1 MTARQG
7 VFLFVLL
14 LTAIGTALLFAA
26 VRLRGASGSGPAGTL
41 LVFDLPFDLEEADTP
56 LQPLSLEFRHRNH
69 YRVHEIVEGLRRAA
83 ADDHVRG
90 LVVHIDELDWGWAK
104 AQEIRD
110 AIQRFHDAGKPVYA
124 SVVGGSE
131 LEYLIASVA
140 DMVAMPPS
148 ATLELDGLSASALF
162 LRGALDK
169 LDVTPNFVQS
179 GVYKSGVEEYTRSG
193 MSPEAREALDAVLDS
208 EYRLL
213 VDSLATARGFD
224 DRDVK
229 RLLDSGPFTADDAR
243 TAGLVDTLLYDAE
256 VDSLAMDDQTQDV
269 STTSFSRYLARLGA
283 RRGGPRIA
291 LITAAGTIMPGKSR
305 NDPGEDLV
313 LGSETMID
321 ALQEARTRNAIK
333 AVVLRIDSPGGSVEA
348 SDDIWREVKR
358 LSDEKP
364 VIVSM
369 SDYAAS
375 GGYYIAAPA
384 QRIVAQPASLTG
396 SIGVFGG
403 KLNVLGLFKKF
414 GLNVETVSRGE
425 HADMMSPYRD
435 FTPEERKRYQRQ
447 VDASYQLFLSRVVEG
462 RGLGWAEADSV
473 AQGRVWSGLDAREIG
488 LVDTLGG
495 LETALSLAY
504 DAGGIARR
512 DRGSVEVLPR
522 LEHHWYEGL
531 LEGLFEY
538 DDDALAGRLGLN
550 RSVVPSRAASIL
562 LSPVVKAW
570 ITVSKLRAGIVLAL
584 MPYAIEIR

>member
-169 LDVTPNFVQS
+169 LDVTPNL
-179 GVYKSGVEEYTRSG
+179 YKSGVEEYTRSG

-550 RSVVPSRAASIL
+550 RSVVPRGAASIL

-570 ITVSKLRAGIVLAL
+570 ITASKLRAGIVLAL

>member
-1 MTARQG
+1 
-7 VFLFVLL
+7 
-14 LTAIGTALLFAA
+14 
-26 VRLRGASGSGPAGTL
+26 
-41 LVFDLPFDLEEADTP
+41 
-56 LQPLSLEFRHRNH
+56 
-69 YRVHEIVEGLRRAA
+69 
-83 ADDHVRG
+83 
-90 LVVHIDELDWGWAK
+90 
-104 AQEIRD
+104 
-110 AIQRFHDAGKPVYA
+110 
-124 SVVGGSE
+124 
-131 LEYLIASVA
+131 
-140 DMVAMPPS
+140 
-148 ATLELDGLSASALF
+148 
-162 LRGALDK
+162 
-169 LDVTPNFVQS
+169 
-179 GVYKSGVEEYTRSG
+179 
-193 MSPEAREALDAVLDS
+193 
-208 EYRLL
+208 
-213 VDSLATARGFD
+213 
-224 DRDVK
+224 
-229 RLLDSGPFTADDAR
+229 
-243 TAGLVDTLLYDAE
+243 
-256 VDSLAMDDQTQDV
+256 
-269 STTSFSRYLARLGA
+269 
-283 RRGGPRIA
+283 
-291 LITAAGTIMPGKSR
+291 MPGKSR

-462 RGLGWAEADSV
+462 RGLGWAETDSV

-550 RSVVPSRAASIL
+550 RSVVPRGAASIL

-570 ITVSKLRAGIVLAL
+570 ITASKLRAGIVLAL

>member
-1 MTARQG
+1 VTARQG

-462 RGLGWAEADSV
+462 RGLGWAETDSV

-550 RSVVPSRAASIL
+550 RSVVPRGAASIL

-570 ITVSKLRAGIVLAL
+570 ITASKLRAGIVLAL